1 MRHFNPG
8 DDMKILICLTA
19 LLAVVLAAP
28 MAPSAQTRTSLQL
41 ATMAPPNSVWD
52 RHLKEMI
59 TAWQRQKTA
68 TIRIFPSGALGD
80 EKKVVMDMRRPR
92 PSPHVAALTAVGLS
106 EVDSAFDAF
115 GTPFLFSNYAEL
127 NHVLDR
133 MRPVLAKRLEDKGLV
148 HLAWGH
154 VGWARVFSTKPVRTM
169 ADLRQLRIWTSGD
182 QQMQDW
188 YRTNGFNNI
197 VTSTMPE
204 ITVSLSTGKVEAL
217 PISPTVLNA
226 FQWYNHAKFM
236 LDLGIAPII
245 GAVVIARPTWETLSE
260 ADRKMFT
267 DAARETE
274 QKLTAAIPAQD
285 QGAIDELVKRGM
297 ITVTKPEGGDWQAV
311 GQSLAKSMQGSAG
324 EIYPQIVR
332 ERDGFRQKKQ
342 P

>member
-1 MRHFNPG
+1 
-8 DDMKILICLTA
+8 MKSVTCLTA
-19 LLAVVLAAP
+19 LLALVLVAP
-28 MAPSAQTRTSLQL
+28 VAPKAQTRAILQL

-59 TAWQRQKTA
+59 AAWQRNKTA
-68 TIRIFPSGALGD
+68 TIRIFPSGSLGD
-80 EKKVVMDMRRPR
+80 EKKVVMDMRRAR

-106 EVDSAFDAF
+106 EVDDAFDVF
-115 GTPFLFSNYAEL
+115 GTPFLFNSYPEL

-148 HLAWGH
+148 LLAWGH
-154 VGWARVFSTKPVRTM
+154 VGWARVFSTKPVKTM

-188 YRTNGFNNI
+188 YRANGFTNI

-245 GAVVIARPTWETLSE
+245 GAVVIAKPSWDALSE
-260 ADRKMFT
+260 DDRKMFM

-274 QKLTAAIPAQD
+274 QKLNAAIPAQD
-285 QGAIDELVKRGM
+285 QGAIDELVKRSM
-297 ITVTKPEGGDWQAV
+297 ITVTKPEGSDWQTVA
-311 GQSLAKSMQGSAG
+311 QSLAKSMQGSAG
-324 EIYPQIVR
+324 DIYPQVVR
-332 ERDGFRQKKQ
+332 ERDAFRQKKQ